1 MDGPNR
7 QREGNE
13 TMTALLNNTRVEMN
27 TDYANDERD
36 GALTIAFDH
45 AGRGE
50 VIEWLDEDGSLCS
63 DWDSNLRD
71 EYEEAEF
78 DDVRSQLQTW
88 LAAYATVSV
97 AMNRSADFYV
107 LTVSADTDSAAI
119 VEAECLS
126 IGSVDD
132 SVWDGVNGV
141 RVYRN
146 GIEVPELA
154 QEARARR
161 AA

>member
-45 AGRGE
+45 ARHGE
-50 VIEWLDEDGSLCS
+50 VIEWLDEDGSLCA

-71 EYEEAEF
+71 EYDDEEF
-78 DDVRSQLQTW
+78 DDVRSQLKAW
-88 LAAYATVSV
+88 LTSSATISVS
-97 AMNRSADFYV
+97 MNGNDDF
-107 LTVSADTDSAAI
+107 
-119 VEAECLS
+119 
-126 IGSVDD
+126 
-132 SVWDGVNGV
+132 
-141 RVYRN
+141 
-146 GIEVPELA
+146 
-154 QEARARR
+154 
-161 AA
+161 